1 MGSEMCIR
9 DRGESISILALSI
22 SPLVLGVGLFV
33 IIRPYINPFDV
44 TLLIVVLLNA
54 VLAVPF
60 TLRLILP
67 EIQKSQSDFGR
78 LFRTMRMSVWG
89 MWAWVILPRLFRP
102 LGFSFG
108 LALALSLGDLGVIV
122 LLGSP
127 ENATL
132 PYQIMQLRT
141 GYRLD
146 AAAGASVLLLVMCL
160 FAIVTFDGLGRRYAK
175 H

>member
-1 MGSEMCIR
+1 LAHR
-9 DRGESISILALSI
+9 LGESISILALSI

-67 EIQKSQSDFGR
+67 EIEKTRSDFGY
-78 LFRTMRMSVWG
+78 LSRTMRMTAWG
-89 MWAWVILPRLFRP
+89 MWVWVILPRLFRQ

-108 LALALSLGDLGVIV
+108 LTLALSLGDLGVIV
-122 LLGSP
+122 LFGSP

-132 PYQIMQLRT
+132 PYLIMQLRT

-146 AAAGASVLLLVMCL
+146 TAAGASVLLLIMCL
-160 FAIVTFDGLGRRYAK
+160 ISIVIFDGLGRRYAK
-175 H
+175 Y